1 MTSHLNRERQSFK
14 ELFYGY
20 RDRERKAKFMYIC
33 TRTYLGFHEKG
44 FLSYLCALGID
55 RQSPLN
61 ECTLLEPFIWNPMYY
76 KMNLLNVFHVMFERR
91 KDITFSIISGIFNSF
106 TKKINFAS
114 SFREHQ
120 KRINDSTIQL
130 NSIWVESRVNKL
142 ISNDLSVYF

>member
-106 TKKINFAS
+106 TKK
-114 SFREHQ
+114 
-120 KRINDSTIQL
+120 
-130 NSIWVESRVNKL
+130 NKL
-142 ISNDLSVYF
+142 CLFLPWTSKEDKWFHYSAQLYLSWKPS